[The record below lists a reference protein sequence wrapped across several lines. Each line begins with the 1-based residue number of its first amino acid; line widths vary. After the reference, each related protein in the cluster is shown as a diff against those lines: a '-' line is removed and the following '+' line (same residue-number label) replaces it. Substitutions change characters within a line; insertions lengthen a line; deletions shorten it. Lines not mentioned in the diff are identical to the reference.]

1 MGKNVLMRAL
11 LAIAIAAALTS
22 ATASALLSVTIR
34 KPLVIDIIA
43 QEATLR
49 LDSIAPIYDETLNI
63 YRSFNLTITNTA
75 SNSINAKITINLY
88 NSTMAIIAHGE
99 TSVSIPKSTETVI
112 VPLVWATGKNLT
124 SLASG
129 RIIIEQ
135 RG

>member
-75 SNSINAKITINLY
+75 SNSINA
-88 NSTMAIIAHGE
+88 
-99 TSVSIPKSTETVI
+99 
-112 VPLVWATGKNLT
+112 
-124 SLASG
+124 
-129 RIIIEQ
+129 
-135 RG
+135 